1 MLGRFEKVIRHIHLA
16 HLLRI
21 LKLKNKDSYLKALN
35 SLAIILNGP
44 LAVVGTAAWLHGSLM
59 KAINEINMQLREKGY
74 TDLMI
79 VGIINGGLA
88 INDYANLIEK
98 HLESNS
104 LLCVSDE
111 FRDKYINF
119 NREASGTTF
128 GAETYYG
135 QDFIWK
141 NKQGNILIFDLPY
154 FVGDKSGLEVFKKE
168 KSNYARYNNLQRTL
182 RLLQELKCDLD
193 DSSIAPL
200 VLSRQYTAISM
211 EPGAKV
217 LDMLSKNNLI

>member
-1 MLGRFEKVIRHIHLA
+1 MLFR
-16 HLLRI
+16 
-21 LKLKNKDSYLKALN
+21 
-35 SLAIILNGP
+35 
-44 LAVVGTAAWLHGSLM
+44 
-59 KAINEINMQLREKGY
+59 
-74 TDLMI
+74 
-79 VGIINGGLA
+79 
-88 INDYANLIEK
+88 
-98 HLESNS
+98 S

-141 NKQGNILIFDLPY
+141 NKHGNILIFDLPY
-154 FVGDKSGLEVFKKE
+154 IVGDKSRLEVFKKE
-168 KSNYARYNNLQRTL
+168 KSDYLKYNNLHRTL
-182 RLLQELKCDLD
+182 RLLQELKSDMD
-193 DSSIAPL
+193 ASSVAPL
-200 VLSRQYTAISM
+200 VISKQYTAISM